1 MRTPHRRFMMCFVLA
16 IAIALGLNHTYP
28 NGQATIEIDTDDI
41 GGTVR
46 SAAGPEPGVW
56 VIAETQDFNAVYRKI
71 VVTNDDGHYVLPD
84 LPDAQY
90 DIWVRG
96 YGLSD
101 SGKLNGRPGVTLN
114 LTVAAAATAQD
125 AAKIYPANYWYSM
138 LHIPDKKEFP
148 GTGPSGN
155 GISKKIKSQE
165 QWMRLIKT
173 DNCLTCHQ
181 MGNKAT
187 RELPESLANM
197 ESTVAAWERRI
208 QSGQS
213 GANMTE
219 KVLGL
224 GRKRLMGMYANW
236 TDRIAAGELP
246 KAWASTTWRA
256 HYEDPS
262 DRRITRAV
270 AQTSYH
276 RARGARAKRL

>member
-1 MRTPHRRFMMCFVLA
+1 MMCFVLA

-114 LTVAAAATAQD
+114 LTVTAAATAQD
-125 AAKIYPANYWYSM
+125 AAKIY
-138 LHIPDKKEFP
+138 
-148 GTGPSGN
+148 
-155 GISKKIKSQE
+155 
-165 QWMRLIKT
+165 
-173 DNCLTCHQ
+173 
-181 MGNKAT
+181 
-187 RELPESLANM
+187 
-197 ESTVAAWERRI
+197 
-208 QSGQS
+208 
-213 GANMTE
+213 
-219 KVLGL
+219 
-224 GRKRLMGMYANW
+224 
-236 TDRIAAGELP
+236 
-246 KAWASTTWRA
+246 
-256 HYEDPS
+256 
-262 DRRITRAV
+262 
-270 AQTSYH
+270 
-276 RARGARAKRL
+276 